1 MALRLAAN
9 GLAQKSANVL
19 PSPNDGVNSREN
31 SQVRLHDN
39 KVNDEIDDFMRRTLK
54 NQSSFGKAAAEGL
67 KRDSSNPNAHG
78 SLVRVKSPELALG
91 SENYNT

>member
-1 MALRLAAN
+1 MVLRLAAK

-19 PSPNDGVNSREN
+19 PSPDDGVNSREN